1 VKNRFHIKPLFSV
14 LPLIALGLLIL
25 LSPCKVRNYIQW
37 ELGVSQTQTLNKSQ
51 SVFSSLSC
59 AGFEISTSEKSI
71 YNKDLKVSKTLHK
84 KVLTFELPDP
94 NYYKESKVTLPLD
107 IQQISEIPLYILYK
121 NLRVYS

>member
-1 VKNRFHIKPLFSV
+1 M
-14 LPLIALGLLIL
+14 ALGLLIL